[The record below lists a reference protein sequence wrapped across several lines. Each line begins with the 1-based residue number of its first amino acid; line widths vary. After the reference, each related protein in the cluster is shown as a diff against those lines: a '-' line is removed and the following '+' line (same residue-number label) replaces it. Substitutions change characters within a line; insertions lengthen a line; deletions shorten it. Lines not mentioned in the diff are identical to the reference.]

1 MAAKPAARLSDT
13 NACPQNGH
21 GPNPIAS
28 GSPNVLFDN
37 LPVAR
42 VGDSSACGDVIVEGI
57 ANILVNGKPIAH
69 LGSATAHG
77 GVIISGSG
85 NILVGTEVSCAPFT
99 PPEPMPGLFDEHF
112 VLLESDTG
120 LPIANHPYRLCTAS
134 GKTLEGVTDEQ
145 GKTAAISA
153 WQAELVVAE
162 FDIQTEIVI
171 A

>member
-1 MAAKPAARLSDT
+1 MATKPAARVSDT
-13 NACPQNGH
+13 NACPQNRH
-21 GPNPIAS
+21 GSNPVTS
-28 GSPNVLFDN
+28 GSPDVLFNN

-42 VGDSSACGDVIVEGI
+42 VGDSSACSDVIVEGI

-85 NILVGTEVSCAPFT
+85 NILVGTEVSYAPFT
-99 PPEPMPGLFDEHF
+99 PPEPISGLFDEHF

-120 LPIANHPYRLCTAS
+120 LPLANHPYRLRTAS
-134 GKTLEGVTDEQ
+134 GKTLEGVTDKQ
-145 GKTAAISA
+145 GKTASISA
-153 WQAELVVAE
+153 WQAEPVVAE
-162 FDIQTEIVI
+162 FDMQTEIVI